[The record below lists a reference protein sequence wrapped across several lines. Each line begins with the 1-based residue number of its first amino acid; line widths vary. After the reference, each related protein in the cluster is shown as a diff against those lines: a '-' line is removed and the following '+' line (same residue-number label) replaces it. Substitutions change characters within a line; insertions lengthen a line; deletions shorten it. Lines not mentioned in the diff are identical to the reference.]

1 MIKIMLVLE
10 DYHTSFDLMIVN
22 LLLKC
27 RFKVFLFAS
36 EKKLSH
42 FSDFEHNVK
51 LLIAPEKTGNGH
63 FAKFIRCREYSN
75 RISTMA
81 DKENID
87 VIMVTTAQNIYVNL
101 FLASV
106 LKKAISILVVH
117 NVNRFVVWGDRVFRS
132 MERNF
137 ETYPL
142 WRKIINSR
150 VARSANALVVLT
162 DYLQEKMSRLVP
174 SIPVYE
180 LPFRISSSEVL
191 TRRKESVLN
200 NSVTTFTIS
209 GSVSGKRRT
218 YDRYFELFG
227 GLANTDFRLVL
238 LGEVRDPTVV
248 RRGKELLG
256 DKLITFDRFLTEE
269 EYLSELLSSHF
280 LITDLSKSMPY
291 GVFKASG
298 VEFDGPSLG
307 IPVILPEDVLKS
319 SRHGVFI
326 RFSEDNLKHILRN
339 AIGSVEDG
347 TYEKEYLEPAIAEA
361 EYFDESKWADIL
373 YNIITTSLKTA
384 SVTRTK
390 ENWGDS
396 T

>member
-1 MIKIMLVLE
+1 MTRILVIVE
-10 DYHTSFDLMIVN
+10 DWHTSFDTMIVK
-22 LLLKC
+22 LLIRC
-27 RFKVFLFAS
+27 GFKVFLLAS
-36 EKKLSH
+36 EKKAFH
-42 FSDFEHNVK
+42 FRSFERNISF
-51 LLIAPEKTGNGH
+51 LIAPKKTGNNR
-63 FAKFIRCREYSN
+63 FARLLGCREYTN
-75 RISTMA
+75 HIGAMA
-81 DKENID
+81 EKEKID
-87 VIMVTTAQNIYVNL
+87 LILVTTAGSVMVDL
-101 FLASV
+101 FLPGV
-106 LKKAISILVVH
+106 FKKTPSILVVH

-150 VARSANALVVLT
+150 VARSADALVVLT

-390 ENWGDS
+390 KNWGDS